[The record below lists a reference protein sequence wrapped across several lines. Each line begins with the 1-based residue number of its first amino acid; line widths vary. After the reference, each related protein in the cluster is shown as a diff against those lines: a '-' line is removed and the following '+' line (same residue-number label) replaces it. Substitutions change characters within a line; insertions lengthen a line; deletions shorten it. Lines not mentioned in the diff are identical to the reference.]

1 MIKKIMPAF
10 DKDNIALSFFS
21 DNKYVPYVGTAIYSA
36 ICNNTHN
43 LDILIFEDSYTE
55 ESKKKLLKLCEGKD
69 NISIRFLDVN
79 MFINKLKVESTS
91 RHSLSCYAK
100 LFCTDNTFSEYDRII
115 VMDSDLL
122 VLGDLYDLMNINL
135 DGKLMGAVRDQY
147 SGIMVK
153 NNYHASKYFRYIS
166 MEEYYRQMN
175 IDLNDYY
182 NTGVLVFDIHE
193 CQKENMQEQL
203 IDYNNTVTRTLYPA
217 QDDFNYLFHDKI
229 KELPLK
235 WNYQNPYS
243 LISHLED
250 FSEGYVEKGEMAVVM
265 HYLGKSKP
273 WQDDKGL
280 FADVYLKYIKQT
292 EWYDNYVNGLINYK
306 KKNKIYNMIMPK
318 GSMRREIIM
327 KFQYGMRSFIGKLK

>member
-1 MIKKIMPAF
+1 MKKIIPAF
-10 DKDNIALSFFS
+10 EKDNIVLSFFS

-36 ICNNTHN
+36 ICNNSHN
-43 LDILIFEDSYTE
+43 LDIIIFEDSYSK
-55 ESKKKLLKLCEGKD
+55 ESKQQLLKLGEGKD
-69 NISIRFLDVN
+69 NVSIRFLSVN
-79 MFINKLKVESTS
+79 MFANKLNVEATS

-100 LFCTDNTFSEYDRII
+100 LFCTDEIFSEYNRMI

-147 SGIMVK
+147 NRIMSK
-153 NNYHASKYFRYIS
+153 NNYHTGKYFRYIS

-182 NTGVLVFDIHE
+182 NSGVLVFDIHE

-203 IDYNNTVTRTLYPA
+203 ISYNNMVIRSLCPA
-217 QDDFNYLFHDKI
+217 QDDFNYLFHNKI
-229 KELPLK
+229 KEIPLQ

-243 LISHLED
+243 IISHLKDFPED
-250 FSEGYVEKGEMAVVM
+250 YVEKGEKAVVM
-265 HYLGKSKP
+265 HYMGKSKP
-273 WQDDKGL
+273 WRDDKGL
-280 FADVYLKYIKQT
+280 FADIYLKYIKQT
-292 EWYDNYVNGLINYK
+292 EWYDSYVNELINYK
-306 KKNKIYNMIMPK
+306 KKNRIYNMIMPK

-327 KFQYGMRSFIGKLK
+327 KIQYGIKSLICKVI